1 MKIVK
6 RHFSPSV
13 SRLIIRRRLGR
24 ISMENER
31 LRGATDEKLITAFIR
46 RQLVKN

>member
-6 RHFSPSV
+6 RHFGPSI
-13 SRLIIRRRLGR
+13 SRLIIRRQLGR

-31 LRGATDEKLITAFIR
+31 LQAATDEKLITAFVR